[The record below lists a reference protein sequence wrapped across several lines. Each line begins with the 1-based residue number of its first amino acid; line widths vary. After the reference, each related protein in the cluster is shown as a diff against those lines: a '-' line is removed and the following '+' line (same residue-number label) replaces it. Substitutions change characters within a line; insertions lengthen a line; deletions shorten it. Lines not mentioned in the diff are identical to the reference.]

1 MNYCYLVQSFP
12 SNFARI
18 HEMSLSIL
26 ASLELSSICSID
38 SIRRLSDATSFFI
51 RAIVLITERRT
62 VAITGLTDVAIEMI
76 DAKSILTQLR
86 TPLCRIQFSF
96 IGCGSRCS
104 LVPIRSH
111 IGGRFLQMNTGNANR
126 RWVNTGFCRDNIC
139 CKY

>member
-26 ASLELSSICSID
+26 ASLEPSSICSID

-62 VAITGLTDVAIEMI
+62 VAISGLTDVAIEMI

-86 TPLCRIQFSF
+86 TSLCRIQFSF
-96 IGCGSRCS
+96 IGCGSSIFRCS
-104 LVPIRSH
+104 SPGIVCIQAINPFNWKELYF
-111 IGGRFLQMNTGNANR
+111 IGTIN
-126 RWVNTGFCRDNIC
+126 VKI
-139 CKY
+139 Y